1 MVASASKAKVLQ
13 TPKKAQ
19 GEVDYKAKIDAVM
32 EALTAKVTRGPAPL
46 HPVPPAPCTS
56 MALSLDCLGP
66 LITDQQAGRG
76 DGAQVQGT
84 RGPRARD
91 PLSPPVPAP
100 AATSCCRVCPH
111 LNHLTFCGRCGA
123 PSARSA
129 PHHCRQELK
138 RKLES
143 AEDSDIVEQGK
154 ATLKSVKK
162 ELRLL
167 QKAEEEQ
174 GQGESA
180 RPLPQH
186 LAPTPV
192 LQNRAAPLTTRTS
205 SHGRHHPV
213 GAVAAMVERLGEAHD
228 EALGEIE
235 EREKHFAAVFGDG
248 DDEILSSPGL

>member
-1 MVASASKAKVLQ
+1 MVCLPDYVAGCCLFPHFTRHSRPSMVASASKAKVLQ

-100 AATSCCRVCPH
+100 ARQPSCCRVCPH
-111 LNHLTFCGRCGA
+111 LNH
-123 PSARSA
+123 
-129 PHHCRQELK
+129 
-138 RKLES
+138 
-143 AEDSDIVEQGK
+143 
-154 ATLKSVKK
+154 
-162 ELRLL
+162 
-167 QKAEEEQ
+167 
-174 GQGESA
+174 
-180 RPLPQH
+180 
-186 LAPTPV
+186 
-192 LQNRAAPLTTRTS
+192 
-205 SHGRHHPV
+205 
-213 GAVAAMVERLGEAHD
+213 
-228 EALGEIE
+228 
-235 EREKHFAAVFGDG
+235 
-248 DDEILSSPGL
+248 

>member
-32 EALTAKVTRGPAPL
+32 EALTAKINKQGEE
-46 HPVPPAPCTS
+46 
-56 MALSLDCLGP
+56 MAHKCK
-66 LITDQQAGRG
+66 
-76 DGAQVQGT
+76 
-84 RGPRARD
+84 
-91 PLSPPVPAP
+91 
-100 AATSCCRVCPH
+100 
-111 LNHLTFCGRCGA
+111 
-123 PSARSA
+123 
-129 PHHCRQELK
+129 ELK

-180 RPLPQH
+180 
-186 LAPTPV
+186 
-192 LQNRAAPLTTRTS
+192 
-205 SHGRHHPV
+205 
-213 GAVAAMVERLGEAHD
+213 VAAMVERLGEAHD

>member
-100 AATSCCRVCPH
+100 AATLLLQSVPPPQPPNLLREVWCPVPLVPH
-111 LNHLTFCGRCGA
+111 TTVGRSS
-123 PSARSA
+123 SASWSRRRTQTSWSRARRRSSLS
-129 PHHCRQELK
+129 R
-138 RKLES
+138 R
-143 AEDSDIVEQGK
+143 
-154 ATLKSVKK
+154 SV
-162 ELRLL
+162 RLL

-180 RPLPQH
+180 RPLLCKDPKTGAYAKQPGNSLPSH
-186 LAPTPV
+186 TRVPLAARHHRELRPCKLAPAS
-192 LQNRAAPLTTRTS
+192 QA
-205 SHGRHHPV
+205 
-213 GAVAAMVERLGEAHD
+213 ERPTLGH
-228 EALGEIE
+228 
-235 EREKHFAAVFGDG
+235 RW
-248 DDEILSSPGL
+248 PN

>member
-100 AATSCCRVCPH
+100 ARQPSCCRVCPH

-123 PSARSA
+123 PSAPSA

-180 RPLPQH
+180 RPLLCKDPKTGAYAKQPGNSLPSH
-186 LAPTPV
+186 TRVPLAARHHRELRPCKLAPAS
-192 LQNRAAPLTTRTS
+192 QA
-205 SHGRHHPV
+205 
-213 GAVAAMVERLGEAHD
+213 ERPTLGH
-228 EALGEIE
+228 
-235 EREKHFAAVFGDG
+235 RW
-248 DDEILSSPGL
+248 PN